1 MLVNRSLSKHLIFYY
16 VLNVMKKLLANL
28 THKMKVYFRFGRR
41 KSKNTDLIIAENAEL
56 IKQIR
61 MHRMKFYKH
70 YKRAGL

>member
-1 MLVNRSLSKHLIFYY
+1 
-16 VLNVMKKLLANL
+16 MKKLLANL
-28 THKMKVYFRFGRR
+28 THEMKVFFRFGRR

-70 YKRAGL
+70 YKRASL